1 MKEHIKHSSQQL
13 KRSLVQFSNYFM
25 TGSWC
30 ELFITQICQL
40 VYES

>member
-1 MKEHIKHSSQQL
+1 
-13 KRSLVQFSNYFM
+13 M

-40 VYES
+40 VYESWEL